1 MSNPVYRLLLID
13 PDPVFR
19 LGLRA
24 CLNPLADLEIVAEA
38 DTAAQAVQILAGTTP
53 ALEPSQPLS
62 PRQPALKIDLVVL
75 GFNIGQGSLNPASAF
90 ELCQQLKSQYP
101 ALPILAIGFPQ
112 DGTGFSASFSRA
124 DIQGYCQKGQPPEE
138 LVIAIRQVAS
148 GQIYW
153 SNLPQNRDA
162 SDLSSTQLE
171 RPTSVW
177 AVVKQNL
184 YWSGI
189 QQIDAALGNLEVERE
204 NFSLSTTDLV
214 AKAILAG
221 RMRELS
227 AARWLVD
234 RLWQPGQSQ
243 SGRSS
248 PSFKTDDFP
257 SGRSLL
263 APDNRDRP
271 LANLTTHPTVNLK
284 AIQLSLFN
292 TTVAK
297 IQDNL
302 ANLTPTVLEIDI
314 LREAQKQELFY
325 IILRQIE
332 DSLSELRFAE
342 TQLHQV
348 AEKQAVILQDVWQLS
363 LTEFFGKYYTVTD
376 PQKGNIG
383 MVDVLL
389 QDAGVV
395 TATILNKIPQVVELF
410 SHLLFQTP
418 LVINGQPYE
427 VGTPEAMYRAEMLLD
442 NLLIQIAN
450 AVMQPLLNHFADV
463 ESVKQK
469 FYTYNLIASRDIE
482 RFRNDLSW
490 KYRLETYVAEPQ
502 AIFESR
508 YVLWGFAGSGITQMP
523 IYAPRTQELQQLQG
537 IRLAVTLALELQDA
551 IAPRL
556 RSAVSFLGSGVV
568 YVLTNVVGRG
578 IGLIGRGVLQG
589 IGSAWDE
596 NRYRAKGRSQ

>member
-1 MSNPVYRLLLID
+1 MSNPIYRLLLID

-24 CLNPLADLEIVAEA
+24 WLDPLPDLGIAAET
-38 DTAAQAVQILAGTTP
+38 DTAEQALQILAGTA
-53 ALEPSQPLS
+53 ALES
-62 PRQPALKIDLVVL
+62 PKKLIPRKPALKIDLAVL
-75 GFNIGQGSLNPASAF
+75 GFNIGQGSLNPALGL

-101 ALPILAIGFPQ
+101 ALPILVLGFPQ
-112 DGTGFSASFSRA
+112 DTTELSPALKGSI
-124 DIQGYCQKGQPPEE
+124 DGYCLKGQSPEE
-138 LVIAIRQVAS
+138 LVTAIRQVAS
-148 GQIYW
+148 GQTYW
-153 SNLPQNRDA
+153 SDLNQNRNGLLPNQSSA
-162 SDLSSTQLE
+162 LSD
-171 RPTSVW
+171 RPVGVW
-177 AVVKQNL
+177 SIVKQNL
-184 YWSGI
+184 YWSGVR
-189 QQIDAALGNLEVERE
+189 QIDAALCDLTAEQE
-204 NFSLSTTDLV
+204 NFSSSTADLI

-227 AARWLVD
+227 AARWLVN
-234 RLWQPGQSQ
+234 RMWQPEATRSQ
-243 SGRSS
+243 ESGRSI
-248 PSFKTDDFP
+248 PGFRIDDFP
-257 SGRSLL
+257 SGRSLQL
-263 APDNRDRP
+263 LSNSDNRDR
-271 LANLTTHPTVNLK
+271 LRVNPK
-284 AIQLSLFN
+284 AIELSLFD

-297 IQDNL
+297 LQETL
-302 ANLTPTVLEIDI
+302 TNLTSTPLEIDI
-314 LREAQKQELFY
+314 LRDVQKRELLY
-325 IILRQIE
+325 IVLRQIE
-332 DSLSELRFAE
+332 NSLSELRFAQ
-342 TQLHQV
+342 TQLHQIS
-348 AEKQAVILQDVWQLS
+348 EKRSVILRDVWQLS
-363 LTEFFGKYYTVTD
+363 LTEFFGKYYTLTD
-376 PQKGNIG
+376 QKKGTIG
-383 MVDVLL
+383 VVDVLL
-389 QDAGVV
+389 QDADGVA
-395 TATILNKIPQVVELF
+395 ATILNKIPQVAELL

-418 LVINGQPYE
+418 LIIDNQTYE

-463 ESVKQK
+463 EGVKQK

-490 KYRLETYVAEPQ
+490 KYRLEQYVAEPQ

-508 YVLWGFAGSGITQMP
+508 FILWGLVGSGIAKNP

-596 NRYRAKGRSQ
+596 NRFRPKGRSQ

>member
-1 MSNPVYRLLLID
+1 MSNPIYRLLLID

-24 CLNPLADLEIVAEA
+24 WLDPLPDLDIVAETG
-38 DTAAQAVQILAGTTP
+38 TAEQALQILAGT
-53 ALEPSQPLS
+53 ALES
-62 PRQPALKIDLVVL
+62 PKKFIPRKPALKIDLVVL
-75 GFNIGQGSLNPASAF
+75 GFNIGQGPLNPALGL

-101 ALPILAIGFPQ
+101 SLPILVLGFPQ
-112 DGTGFSASFSRA
+112 DSTGLSPALTGSI
-124 DIQGYCQKGQPPEE
+124 DGYCLKGQSPEQ
-138 LVIAIRQVAS
+138 LVTAIRQVAS
-148 GQIYW
+148 GQTYW
-153 SNLPQNRDA
+153 SDLNQNRNWLLPNQPSALLD
-162 SDLSSTQLE
+162 
-171 RPTSVW
+171 RPVGVW

-184 YWSGI
+184 YWSGVRY
-189 QQIDAALGNLEVERE
+189 IDAAFSDLKAEQE
-204 NFSLSTTDLV
+204 NFSPSTADLL

-227 AARWLVD
+227 AARWLVN
-234 RLWQPGQSQ
+234 RMWQPETTRSQ
-243 SGRSS
+243 GSRGSS
-248 PSFKTDDFP
+248 PGFKIDDFP
-257 SGRSLL
+257 SGRSLQL
-263 APDNRDRP
+263 LSNSDNRDRP
-271 LANLTTHPTVNLK
+271 QVNPK
-284 AIQLSLFN
+284 AIELSLFD

-297 IQDNL
+297 LQETL
-302 ANLTPTVLEIDI
+302 TNLTSTPLEIDI
-314 LREAQKQELFY
+314 LRDVQKRELLY
-325 IILRQIE
+325 IVLRQIE
-332 DSLSELRFAE
+332 NSLSELRFAQ

-348 AEKQAVILQDVWQLS
+348 AEKQSVILRDVWQLS
-363 LTEFFGKYYTVTD
+363 LTEFFGKYYTLTD
-376 PQKGNIG
+376 QNKGNIG
-383 MVDVLL
+383 VVDVLL
-389 QDAGVV
+389 QDADGVA
-395 TATILNKIPQVVELF
+395 ATILNKIPQVAELL

-418 LVINGQPYE
+418 LVIDNQTYE

-450 AVMQPLLNHFADV
+450 AVMQPLLNHFADA
-463 ESVKQK
+463 EAVKQK

-490 KYRLETYVAEPQ
+490 KYRLEKYVAEPQ

-508 YVLWGFAGSGITQMP
+508 YVLWGLVDSGITKNP

-596 NRYRAKGRSQ
+596 NRFRPKGRSQ

>member
-24 CLNPLADLEIVAEA
+24 WLNPLADLDMVAEA
-38 DTAAQAVQILAGTTP
+38 DTAAQAVQMLAGT
-53 ALEPSQPLS
+53 AASEPSQP
-62 PRQPALKIDLVVL
+62 ALMIDLVVL
-75 GFNIGQGSLNPASAF
+75 GFNLGQGPLNLASAL
-90 ELCQQLKSQYP
+90 ELCQQLKSRYP
-101 ALPILAIGFPQ
+101 ALPILVMGFPQ
-112 DGTGFSASFSRA
+112 DGADFSASWA
-124 DIQGYCQKGQPPEE
+124 GIAGYCLKGQPAQE
-138 LVIAIRQVAS
+138 LVTAIRQVAS
-148 GQIYW
+148 GQTYW
-153 SNLPQNRDA
+153 SERYAPSVRNPNVSDDRPA
-162 SDLSSTQLE
+162 SM
-171 RPTSVW
+171 W

-184 YWSGI
+184 YSSGV
-189 QQIDAALGNLEVERE
+189 QYIDAARSDLEAQRGN
-204 NFSLSTTDLV
+204 FGLSTTDLI
-214 AKAILAG
+214 AKAVLAG
-221 RMRELS
+221 RMRELA
-227 AARWLVD
+227 AARWLVN
-234 RLWQPGQSQ
+234 RLWQPGQPRT
-243 SGRSS
+243 GRSS
-248 PSFKTDDFP
+248 PSFMTDDFA
-257 SGRSLL
+257 SGRGLI

-271 LANLTTHPTVNLK
+271 SVNLQVNPTATLQ

-297 IQDNL
+297 IQENL

-314 LREAQKQELFY
+314 LREAQKRELLY
-325 IILRQIE
+325 IILRQVE
-332 DSLSELRFAE
+332 NSLSELRFAE

-348 AEKQAVILQDVWQLS
+348 AEKRSVILRDVWQLS
-363 LTEFFGKYYTVTD
+363 LTEFFGKYYTLTD
-376 PQKGNIG
+376 PKKGSVSV
-383 MVDVLL
+383 VDVLL
-389 QDAGVV
+389 QDAQVV
-395 TATILNKIPQVVELF
+395 TATILNKIPQVVELL
-410 SHLLFQTP
+410 SHLLFQAP
-418 LVINGQPYE
+418 FVIDSQPYE

-463 ESVKQK
+463 EAVKQK

-508 YVLWGFAGSGITQMP
+508 YVLWGLAGSGISQVP

-556 RSAVSFLGSGVV
+556 RSTLSFLGSGVV

-596 NRYRAKGRSQ
+596 NRFKTKGRSQ

>member
-24 CLNPLADLEIVAEA
+24 WLNPLADLEVVAEA
-38 DTAAQAVQILAGTTP
+38 DTAAQAMQILAGTAP

-75 GFNIGQGSLNPASAF
+75 GFNIGQGSLNPASAL

-124 DIQGYCQKGQPPEE
+124 GIQGYCQKGQTPEE
-138 LVIAIRQVAS
+138 LVTAMRQVAS
-148 GQIYW
+148 GQTYW
-153 SNLPQNRDA
+153 SVLPQNYNA
-162 SDLSSTQLE
+162 SDSPSALLN

-189 QQIDAALGNLEVERE
+189 QRIDAALGDLEIEQE
-204 NFSLSTTDLV
+204 TFSLSTPDLI

-227 AARWLVD
+227 AARWLVN
-234 RLWQPGQSQ
+234 RLWQPGQSR

-248 PSFKTDDFP
+248 PSFTTDDFP
-257 SGRSLL
+257 SGRGLV
-263 APDNRDRP
+263 APDHRDRP
-271 LANLTTHPTVNLK
+271 LATSLANLK
-284 AIQLSLFN
+284 TIQLSLFN

-297 IQDNL
+297 IQENL

-314 LREAQKQELFY
+314 LREAQKRELLY

-332 DSLSELRFAE
+332 NSLSELRFAQ

-348 AEKQAVILQDVWQLS
+348 SEKRAVILRDVWQLS

-376 PQKGNIG
+376 PKKGNIG
-383 MVDVLL
+383 VVDVLL
-389 QDAGVV
+389 QDTEEIA
-395 TATILNKIPQVVELF
+395 ATILNKIPQVVELF
-410 SHLLFQTP
+410 SHLLFQAP
-418 LVINGQPYE
+418 WVIDGQSYE
-427 VGTPEAMYRAEMLLD
+427 VGTPEAMYRAEAILD

-463 ESVKQK
+463 EAVKQK

-508 YVLWGFAGSGITQMP
+508 YVLWGFAGSGITQIP
-523 IYAPRTQELQQLQG
+523 IYAPRNQELQQLQG

-568 YVLTNVVGRG
+568 YVLTHVVGRG

-596 NRYRAKGRSQ
+596 NRFKAKGRSQ